1 MSLSTTIKSIQ
12 DIMRKDV
19 GVDGDAQRIGQL
31 VWLLFLK
38 IWDDRE
44 QELEVMEDGFQSPL
58 VNVRWLENGEAKTAA
73 DLRWRTWAAPEGGD
87 KDALTGDKLLDFANG
102 TLFPAL
108 KALELGPRTTG
119 DDAES
124 RAAAALRRRRALV
137 KEVFEDAYQ
146 YMKSGTLLRQ
156 VVNRVQADIDFNDS
170 DSRHLFGD
178 IYEQVLRDLQGAGN
192 AGEYYTPR
200 AVTQFAVDRINPRL
214 GEIVLD
220 PACGTGGFLT
230 CAIEHLRKNEVQTPE
245 QEARLQASIRGIEK
259 KPLPHLLCVTNMIVH
274 GIDVPEGVVHRNT
287 LERPLRDLG
296 ARDRVDVVVT
306 NPPFGGMEED
316 GIENNF
322 PADFRTR
329 ETADLFL
336 IYIMEVLRPGGRAAV
351 VLPDGTLFGEGVKT
365 RIKERLMTE
374 CDLHT
379 IVRLPKG
386 VFAPYTSI
394 KTNVLFFTKGR
405 PTRETWYVEHPYPE
419 GYKSYSKT
427 KPMRIEEFEP
437 ERTWWND
444 RTEGRYAWKV
454 GIEAIRARGFNLD
467 IQNPNAPSAT
477 HDDPDA
483 LLKRYDDERAAAA
496 TLRDQLRDV
505 LAAALLGGGDAA

>member
-31 VWLLFLK
+31 VWILFLK

-44 QELEVMEDGFQSPL
+44 QELELLEDDYLSPL
-58 VNVRWLENGEAKTAA
+58 VGVSWTDTSGEQQTAD
-73 DLRWRTWAAPEGGD
+73 DLRWRTWAADEEGE
-87 KDALTGDKLLDFANG
+87 TGDQLLLFVNDV
-102 TLFPAL
+102 LFPAL
-108 KALELGPRTTG
+108 KGLEAGQPSTDERQ
-119 DDAES
+119 
-124 RAAAALRRRRALV
+124 AALRRRRLLI
-137 KEVFEDAYQ
+137 KSVFEDAYQ

-156 VVNRVQADIDFNDS
+156 VLNKVQEAIDFNDS
-170 DSRHLFGD
+170 KSRHLFGD
-178 IYEQVLRDLQGAGN
+178 IYEQILKGLQSAGN

-200 AVTQFAVDRINPRL
+200 AVTQFAVDMLDPKL
-214 GEIVLD
+214 GEIILD
-220 PACGTGGFLT
+220 PACGTGGFLA
-230 CAIEHLRKNEVQTPE
+230 CAIEHVRGAQVQTPE
-245 QEARLQASIRGIEK
+245 HEETLQASVRGVEK
-259 KPLPHLLCVTNMIVH
+259 KPLPHLLAVTNMIVH
-274 GIDVPEGVVHRNT
+274 GIDVPTGIRHDNT
-287 LERPLRDLG
+287 LSRPLRDIG
-296 ARDRVDVVVT
+296 MKDRVDVILT

-336 IYIMEVLRPGGRAAV
+336 VLIVELLKPGGRAAV

-365 RIKERLMTE
+365 RIKERLLTE

-394 KTNVLFFTKGR
+394 QTNVLFFTKGR
-405 PTRETWYVEHPYPE
+405 PTKEIWYYEHPYPP

-427 KPMRIEEFEP
+427 KPMRIQEFDAEKA
-437 ERTWWND
+437 WWND
-444 RTEGRYAWKV
+444 RRETEQAWRV
-454 GIEAIRARGFNLD
+454 SIDEVLVRDSENRVTAANLD
-467 IQNPNAPSAT
+467 IKNPNAPELT
-477 HDDPDA
+477 HEDPD
-483 LLKRYDDERAAAA
+483 
-496 TLRDQLRDV
+496 V
-505 LAAALLGGGDAA
+505 LLGRYHQARLEAAEIRDELRRALAEALEGRA

>member
-1 MSLSTTIKSIQ
+1 VSLNTTVKSIQ

-44 QELEVMEDGFQSPL
+44 QELALMEPDFASPL
-58 VNVRWLENGEAKTAA
+58 VNVTWQEGGETQTAK
-73 DLRWRTWAAPEGGD
+73 DLRWSAWASDPEGI
-87 KDALTGDKLLDFANG
+87 TGDRLLDFANN
-102 TLFPAL
+102 TLFSAL
-108 KALELGPRTTG
+108 KGMEVGPKIEA
-119 DDAES
+119 DDAEA
-124 RAAAALRRRRALV
+124 RAAQALRRRRLLV
-137 KEVFEDAYQ
+137 KGVFADAYQ

-156 VVNRVQADIDFNDS
+156 VINKMQGDIDFNDATN
-170 DSRHLFGD
+170 RHLFGD
-178 IYEQVLRDLQGAGN
+178 LYEKVLKDLQGAGN

-200 AVTQFAVDRINPRL
+200 AVTQFAVDMVNPRL
-214 GEIVLD
+214 GEIILD
-220 PACGTGGFLT
+220 PACGTGGFLA
-230 CAIEHLRKNEVQTPE
+230 CAIENIRKRDVRTPD
-245 QEARLQASIRGIEK
+245 QEAQLQASVRGVEK

-274 GIDVPEGVVHRNT
+274 GIDVPVGVVHDNT
-287 LERPLRDLG
+287 LSRPLRDISM
-296 ARDRVDVVVT
+296 RDRVDVVVT

-336 IYIMEVLRPGGRAAV
+336 VLIIELLKPGGRAAV

-365 RIKERLMTE
+365 RIKERLLAE

-394 KTNVLFFTKGR
+394 KTNVLFFEKGR
-405 PTRETWYVEHPYPE
+405 PTTEVWYYEHPYPP

-427 KPMRIEEFEP
+427 KPMRIEEFAP
-437 ERTWWND
+437 EKAWWND
-444 RTEGRYAWKV
+444 RQESENAWKV
-454 GIEAIRARGFNLD
+454 SLDQLRERGFNLD
-467 IQNPNAPSAT
+467 ITNPNAPGT
-477 HDDPDA
+477 NHEDPDD
-483 LLKRYDDERAAAA
+483 LLARFDKERAAAA
-496 TLRDQLRDV
+496 ALREELRQV
-505 LAAALLGGGDAA
+505 LAAALAGGGQG